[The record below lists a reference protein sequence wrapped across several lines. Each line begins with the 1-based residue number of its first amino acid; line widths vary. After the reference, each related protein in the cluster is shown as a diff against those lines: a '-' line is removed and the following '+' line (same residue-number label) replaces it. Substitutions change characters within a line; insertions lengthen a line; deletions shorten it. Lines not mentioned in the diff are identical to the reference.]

1 MVYTGSLHYIRNDQ
15 VQEGVEV
22 ATLSSCVP
30 HHLLPQDSGDLFSP
44 VDTGVSARSLQQD
57 LNPERIVGGSE
68 VKAQGLYPFS
78 VSLKIRTR
86 SGYVESSQ
94 CSLLPLPSRRYLH
107 FCGGAAI
114 TTSAILTAAHCVQT
128 TPRSSLYVSIGE
140 HDIKSVGENERLIKV
155 RDRST

>member
-1 MVYTGSLHYIRNDQ
+1 MTRCKRELRSPHSLHASI
-15 VQEGVEV
+15 
-22 ATLSSCVP
+22 TS
-30 HHLLPQDSGDLFSP
+30 HHLPQDIGDIFSP
-44 VDTGVSARSLQQD
+44 VDTDVSARSLQQD

-86 SGYVESSQ
+86 SGYVGSSPDF
-94 CSLLPLPSRRYLH
+94 LLLLPSRRYLH

-128 TPRSSLYVSIGE
+128 TPRSSLFVSIGE

-155 RDRST
+155 MDSST